1 MNEHEER
8 EFELEL
14 NQFQP
19 RKLRALPV
27 RKFKDHARK
36 RFLLAAAITIL
47 TVAAPVW
54 LLRKKE
60 WPRASGAK
68 LIAPQAIEQ
77 NAAPAAHYALAVPA
91 LAVPALTDLALTN
104 LALERPETFDDIL
117 SVKSRQMLPPL
128 RGERSTLRVLAG
140 E

>member
-91 LAVPALTDLALTN
+91 LTDLALTN